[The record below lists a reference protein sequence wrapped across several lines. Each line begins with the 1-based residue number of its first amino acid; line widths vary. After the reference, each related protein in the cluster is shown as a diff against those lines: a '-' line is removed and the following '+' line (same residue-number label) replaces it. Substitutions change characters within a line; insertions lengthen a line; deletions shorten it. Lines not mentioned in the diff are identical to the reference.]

1 MRREMSRQDAEELQS
16 ILRRLAVLLDCNH
29 PSFTV
34 GEACDR
40 SGGYI
45 RYPLDRCATV
55 RLGGIVQGVN
65 VKTDA

>member
-1 MRREMSRQDAEELQS
+1 MRREMSITDLKELQS
-16 ILRRLAVLLDCNH
+16 ILRRLAELLDCNH

-34 GEACDR
+34 GETWTTT
-40 SGGYI
+40 GGYI
-45 RYPLDRCATV
+45 RYPLDQCATV